1 MTLLL
6 VFGAFITDTEGGP
19 LFVLSI
25 STAGLGLLAGEI
37 WCLNIERFIT
47 VDRCLSGGI
56 DQLICSPSYPTMAM
70 LVFNIAPH
78 SWKPRMASNLR
89 RELRDPAITST
100 RLVSRNDLR
109 GSSVSHQLQCLTR
122 GSVASSA
129 DDPDNINP
137 SIVTVWQNVDRPIWQ
152 NNE

>member
-37 WCLNIERFIT
+37 WCLNIEVSYYYVVYVCQTHPKRIFCGITKCSSGPWRFIA

-100 RLVSRNDLR
+100 RLVSR
-109 GSSVSHQLQCLTR
+109 
-122 GSVASSA
+122 
-129 DDPDNINP
+129 
-137 SIVTVWQNVDRPIWQ
+137 
-152 NNE
+152 